1 MQTPPPAPP
10 DTTVLPGEA
19 LRSWISGTPLAAWT
33 EAHPLWAPTAF
44 LLALVV
50 LAWAAGRIA
59 RHYILRG
66 IRKLVAAT
74 PFTWDDLLV
83 EHGVFDRLAWV
94 APAVV
99 VYYGIGAVPGVP
111 GGIAD
116 LVARGA
122 VAVVVLVGVVA
133 IGDVLDAANEVYV
146 RVNPDAVSR
155 PIKGY
160 VQVVKLVVF
169 LVAGVLVVAVLVNR
183 SPIYFLSGIGALTAV
198 LLLVFRDTILS
209 FVASLQ
215 IASNDTL
222 RVGDWIEMPKYG
234 ADGDVVDIALHTVK
248 VQNWDRTIT
257 TIPTYRFIEDSFRNW
272 RGMTESGGRRIKR
285 AIHLDAGSV
294 RFLTG
299 EEIDELGRHELLA
312 DYLREKGR
320 EIEEW
325 NGRPRGEGV
334 VPAVRRLTNLGTFRA
349 YVEAYLRAHPKVH
362 QEMTLLVRQ
371 LAPGADGIPL
381 EVYCFTNDI
390 RWGAYEGIQGD
401 IFDHLF
407 SVLPSFG
414 LRAFQSPSGSD
425 VRGVLE
431 AWGSRS
437 GDAATGAPSPPGPG
451 SDDRGGAPQPPGSGG
466 GTGA

>member
-1 MQTPPPAPP
+1 MQTPTTATP

-19 LRSWISGTPLAAWT
+19 LRGWISGTPLAAWI
-33 EAHPLWAPTAF
+33 EANPLWAPTLL
-44 LLALVV
+44 LLALVLV
-50 LAWAAGRIA
+50 AWAAGRIA
-59 RHYILRG
+59 RHYLLRG
-66 IRKLVAAT
+66 IRTLVAAT

-99 VYYGIGAVPGVP
+99 VYYGIGAVPGIP
-111 GGIAD
+111 GGMAD

-122 VAVVVLVGVVA
+122 VALIVLVGVIA
-133 IGDVLDAANEVYV
+133 AGDLLDVSSEVYV
-146 RVNPDAVSR
+146 RVNPDHASR

-160 VQVVKLVVF
+160 VQVVKLILF
-169 LVAGVLVVAVLVNR
+169 LVAGILVVAILVNR
-183 SPIYFLSGIGALTAV
+183 SPIYFLSGLGALTAV

-215 IASNDTL
+215 IASNDML

-257 TIPTYRFIEDSFRNW
+257 TIPTYRLIEDSFRNW

-299 EEIDELGRHELLA
+299 EEIEDLARHELLR
-312 DYLREKGR
+312 DYLRRKR
-320 EIEEW
+320 SAIETW
-325 NGRPRGEGV
+325 NARPRGEGV

-349 YVEAYLRAHPKVH
+349 YVEAYLRAHPNVH

-407 SVLPSFG
+407 SILPTFG

-425 VRGVLE
+425 VRGAVE
-431 AWGSRS
+431 AWASTG
-437 GDAATGAPSPPGPG
+437 GGEAAGVPAPTGPRT
-451 SDDRGGAPQPPGSGG
+451 DDRGGASQASGSGG